1 MTRATTTDTIRLA
14 RPATRGLVLSTSLGA
29 ACIASAIGL
38 LGTSAW
44 LISRCAQHGS
54 VADLGLAVV
63 SVRFFALARGL
74 FRYGERLVGHDG
86 AFRALADLRVNV
98 YQRLERITPS
108 GLHSFH
114 RGDLLDRVVEDVD
127 ALQDVGLRVLPA
139 WCIAGV
145 VGVATT
151 VALWIM
157 LPAAA
162 VAVAIALLFG
172 AVVVPWL
179 SRALAHRNE
188 ARRAPARGELTASVV
203 DLLEGAADLVAFG
216 AVDAHVQKVVAQDRE
231 LTRVAAA
238 SAHTT
243 GVGAGLAV
251 LCTGM
256 AMWAALALGV
266 GAVHTGRLDG
276 VFLAVIALIPLAAFE
291 LISPL
296 PVAAQALEGAQRSAA
311 RLSAVLDQPVSVV
324 EPSVAKPAGPGSHHD
339 LRVRG
344 LRVRHTPESPWAVD
358 GVDLDLSDG
367 RRVALVGA
375 SGAGKSTIAAVL
387 VRFLEYESGSV
398 RLDGTEL
405 RDLDSDQVR
414 EIVGL
419 VEQDAHIFD
428 STLRENVRLAKP
440 AASDAEIMGAL
451 ARARLSDWVAS
462 LPEGL
467 DTAVGEHGSSLS
479 GGQRQRL
486 ALARALLADFPILVL
501 DEPGEHLD
509 AETADAL
516 TRDLLSA
523 TSGRTTLLITHRLAA
538 LESVDEIVMLD
549 HGRVIERAVPSMTV
563 PQMRGV
569 A

>member
-1 MTRATTTDTIRLA
+1 MTRASTRDTIRLA
-14 RPATRGLVLSTSLGA
+14 RPATRGLVLSTLLGA

-86 AFRALADLRVNV
+86 AFRALADLRVTV
-98 YQRLERITPS
+98 YERLERITPS
-108 GLHSFH
+108 GLRSFH

-151 VALWIM
+151 IALWIM
-157 LPAAA
+157 LPMAA
-162 VAVAIALLFG
+162 VVVAIALVVG

-179 SRALAHRNE
+179 SRASAHRNE

-203 DLLEGAADLVAFG
+203 DLLEGAPDLVAFG
-216 AVDAHVQKVVAQDRE
+216 AVDAQVQRVVDHDRE

-243 GVGAGLAV
+243 GVGAGLIV
-251 LCTGM
+251 LCMGT
-256 AMWAALALGV
+256 AMWAALVLGV

-276 VFLAVIALIPLAAFE
+276 VLLAVVALIPLAAFE
-291 LISPL
+291 LVAAL

-311 RLSAVLDQPVSVV
+311 RLSAVLDQPASVS
-324 EPSVAKPAGPGSHHD
+324 EPPAPKPIRPGAHHD

-344 LRVRHTPESPWAVD
+344 LRVRHAPDSPWAVD
-358 GVDLDLSDG
+358 GVDLDLSAG
-367 RRVALVGA
+367 RRVAIVGA
-375 SGAGKSTIAAVL
+375 ERRRQVDARRGARALRRLRVGFGATRRHRAARASTATRCGRSSASSSKTRTSSTRRCARTCASRADRL
-387 VRFLEYESGSV
+387 RRTRSWRRCRGRRLSTGSRAFPSGS
-398 RLDGTEL
+398 TPQ
-405 RDLDSDQVR
+405 S
-414 EIVGL
+414 
-419 VEQDAHIFD
+419 A
-428 STLRENVRLAKP
+428 ST
-440 AASDAEIMGAL
+440 
-451 ARARLSDWVAS
+451 ARR
-462 LPEGL
+462 
-467 DTAVGEHGSSLS
+467 LS

-509 AETADAL
+509 VETADAL

-523 TSGRTTLLITHRLAA
+523 TTGRTTLLITHRLAG
-538 LESVDEIVMLD
+538 LDVVDEIVVLD
-549 HGRVIERAVPSMTV
+549 RRSGRRARRTPK
-563 PQMRGV
+563 
-569 A
+569 

>member
-1 MTRATTTDTIRLA
+1 MTRATTRDTIRLA
-14 RPATRGLVLSTSLGA
+14 RPATRGLVLSTLLGA

-86 AFRALADLRVNV
+86 AFRALADLRVTV
-98 YQRLERITPS
+98 YERLERITPS
-108 GLHSFH
+108 GLRSFH

-162 VAVAIALLFG
+162 VVVAIALLLG

-203 DLLEGAADLVAFG
+203 DLLEGAPDLVAFG
-216 AVDAHVQKVVAQDRE
+216 AVDAQVQRVVEHDRE

-243 GVGAGLAV
+243 GVGAGLIV

-266 GAVHTGRLDG
+266 GAVHAGRLDG
-276 VFLAVIALIPLAAFE
+276 VFLAVVALDPPRGVRARRAVARRRAGPRGGTALRG
-291 LISPL
+291 SPL
-296 PVAAQALEGAQRSAA
+296 GGARPACVGRGAPAGKGAPPRVSPRPARARSARALLAGRTLGGRRGRSRPQRRTARRPRRRERGRQVHDRRGARSLRRLRVGFAAPRRHRAA
-311 RLSAVLDQPVSVV
+311 RLRQ
-324 EPSVAKPAGPGSHHD
+324 
-339 LRVRG
+339 R
-344 LRVRHTPESPWAVD
+344 
-358 GVDLDLSDG
+358 
-367 RRVALVGA
+367 
-375 SGAGKSTIAAVL
+375 SGARRSSASSSKTPTSSTRPCARTCA
-387 VRFLEYESGSV
+387 SP
-398 RLDGTEL
+398 
-405 RDLDSDQVR
+405 
-414 EIVGL
+414 
-419 VEQDAHIFD
+419 
-428 STLRENVRLAKP
+428 KP
-440 AASDAEIMGAL
+440 TASDTEIMAAL
-451 ARARLSDWVAS
+451 ARARLSDWVTS
-462 LPEGL
+462 LPLGL

-509 AETADAL
+509 AETADAADSRPSVHDDRSHDPADHPSARGARVGR
-516 TRDLLSA
+516 RD
-523 TSGRTTLLITHRLAA
+523 R
-538 LESVDEIVMLD
+538 VLD
-549 HGRVIERAVPSMTV
+549 HGRVVERDRER
-563 PQMRGV
+563 PQ
-569 A
+569 

>member
-1 MTRATTTDTIRLA
+1 MN
-14 RPATRGLVLSTSLGA
+14 GLTALSTKPTATETPLPEAVLGV
-29 ACIASAIGL
+29 
-38 LGTSAW
+38 
-44 LISRCAQHGS
+44 
-54 VADLGLAVV
+54 VA
-63 SVRFFALARGL
+63 
-74 FRYGERLVGHDG
+74 
-86 AFRALADLRVNV
+86 
-98 YQRLERITPS
+98 TPS
-108 GLHSFH
+108 P
-114 RGDLLDRVVEDVD
+114 DD
-127 ALQDVGLRVLPA
+127 
-139 WCIAGV
+139 
-145 VGVATT
+145 
-151 VALWIM
+151 
-157 LPAAA
+157 AA
-162 VAVAIALLFG
+162 VAADD
-172 AVVVPWL
+172 
-179 SRALAHRNE
+179 E
-188 ARRAPARGELTASVV
+188 TAT
-203 DLLEGAADLVAFG
+203 DE
-216 AVDAHVQKVVAQDRE
+216 QIVAQDRE

-296 PVAAQALEGAQRSAA
+296 PVAAQALESAQRSAA

-324 EPSVAKPAGPGSHHD
+324 EPFVAKPAGPGSHHD

-405 RDLDSDQVR
+405 RDLDSDRVR

-440 AASDAEIMGAL
+440 SASDAEIMGAL

-462 LPEGL
+462 LPQGL
-467 DTAVGEHGSSLS
+467 DTAVGEHGASLS

-509 AETADAL
+509 AATADAL

-538 LESVDEIVMLD
+538 LESVDEIVVLD
-549 HGRVIERAVPSMTV
+549 HGRVVERAVPSTTV
-563 PQMRGV
+563 PPMRGV